1 MRRGPGAV
9 KLIIQIPCLN
19 EEETLPQTLVD
30 LPRQIPGIDKV
41 EILIIDDGS
50 SDRTVEVARR
60 FGVHHI
66 VRNGTN
72 RGLAR
77 SFSRGIEEAL
87 RQGADIIVNT
97 DGDNQYRGADIAKL
111 VAPIVA
117 GEADIVIGD
126 RQTHAIAHFSRGKKL
141 LQRLGSY
148 AVSTLAGTRVPD
160 AVSGFRAISRE
171 AAIKTNIVSPFSYT
185 IETVLQAGRRKMTI
199 RSVPVATNAKTR
211 ESRLFTNIPNFVTR
225 QLKTLLQMYV
235 MYSPLRAFSS
245 LGLVLALVGIAPIL
259 RFVWFYATGDGS
271 GHLQSLVLGGVLC
284 VMAFI
289 AFTAGL
295 LADVVSRN
303 RQLLELTLEKVRRLE
318 LALDEP
324 DSEPAPVPEASDTPP
339 PVALRAKG

>member
-1 MRRGPGAV
+1 M

-30 LPRQIPGIDKV
+30 LPRAIPGIDKV

-50 SDRTVEVARR
+50 TDRTVEVARR

-77 SFSRGIEEAL
+77 SFARGIEEAL

-97 DGDNQYRGADIAKL
+97 DGDNQYRGEDIAKL

-117 GEADIVIGD
+117 GEADMVIGD
-126 RQTHAIAHFSRGKKL
+126 RQTGKIAHFSPGKKL
-141 LQRLGSY
+141 LQRLGSA
-148 AVSTLAGTRVPD
+148 AVSTLAGARIPD

-185 IETVLQAGRRKMTI
+185 IEAVLQAGRKKMAI
-199 RSVPVATNAKTR
+199 VSVPVGTNAKTR
-211 ESRLFTNIPNFVTR
+211 ESRLFTNIPHFVTR

-245 LGLVLALVGIAPIL
+245 LGLVLALIGIAPIA
-259 RFVWFYATGDGS
+259 RFVWFYVNGDGT

-318 LALDEP
+318 LAADEAAADEQP
-324 DSEPAPVPEASDTPP
+324 DPAETNDSAPVS
-339 PVALRAKG
+339 LRAKG

>member
-1 MRRGPGAV
+1 M

-19 EEETLPQTLVD
+19 EEATLPQTLVD
-30 LPRQIPGIDKV
+30 LPRHIAGIDKV

-50 SDRTVEVARR
+50 TDRTVEVAQR

-66 VRNGTN
+66 VKNGTN

-97 DGDNQYRGADIAKL
+97 DGDNQYRGSDIAKL

-117 GEADIVIGD
+117 GHADIVIGD
-126 RQTHAIAHFSRGKKL
+126 RQTRTIAHFSPLKKL
-141 LQRLGSY
+141 LQRLGSST
-148 AVSTLAGTRVPD
+148 VSALSGARIPD
-160 AVSGFRAISRE
+160 AVSGFRAITRE
-171 AAIKTNIVSPFSYT
+171 AALKTNIVSPFSYT
-185 IETVLQAGRRKMTI
+185 IETVLQARRKQMKI
-199 RSVPVATNAKTR
+199 VSVPVGTNAKTR
-211 ESRLFTNIPNFVTR
+211 ESRLFTNIPNFVSR
-225 QLKTLLQMYV
+225 QLKTLVQMYV
-235 MYSPLRAFSS
+235 MYSPLRAFFS
-245 LGLVLALVGIAPIL
+245 LGAVLALFGIAPIL
-259 RFVWFYATGDGS
+259 RFLWFFANGDGS

-289 AFTAGL
+289 AFVAGL

-318 LALDEP
+318 LANEKQTTSP
-324 DSEPAPVPEASDTPP
+324 EPAAIESDASDETT
-339 PVALRAKG
+339 VSLRAKV

>member
-97 DGDNQYRGADIAKL
+97 DGDNQYAGSSIPDL
-111 VAPIVA
+111 VRPIVE
-117 GEADIVIGD
+117 GKADVVIGD
-126 RQTHAIAHFSRGKKL
+126 RQPGRNTDFS
-141 LQRLGSY
+141 Q
-148 AVSTLAGTRVPD
+148 
-160 AVSGFRAISRE
+160 
-171 AAIKTNIVSPFSYT
+171 
-185 IETVLQAGRRKMTI
+185 
-199 RSVPVATNAKTR
+199 
-211 ESRLFTNIPNFVTR
+211 
-225 QLKTLLQMYV
+225 
-235 MYSPLRAFSS
+235 
-245 LGLVLALVGIAPIL
+245 
-259 RFVWFYATGDGS
+259 
-271 GHLQSLVLGGVLC
+271 
-284 VMAFI
+284 FI
-289 AFTAGL
+289 TTYFW
-295 LADVVSRN
+295 N
-303 RQLLELTLEKVRRLE
+303 
-318 LALDEP
+318 
-324 DSEPAPVPEASDTPP
+324 
-339 PVALRAKG
+339 

>member
-1 MRRGPGAV
+1 M

-30 LPRQIPGIDKV
+30 LPRSIPGIDKV
-41 EILIIDDGS
+41 EILVIDDGS
-50 SDRTVEVARR
+50 TDRTVEVARR

-66 VRNGTN
+66 VENGTN

-97 DGDNQYRGADIAKL
+97 DGDNQYCGADIAKL

-117 GEADIVIGD
+117 RQADVVIGD
-126 RQTHAIAHFSRGKKL
+126 RQTRKIAHFSPFKKL
-141 LQRLGSY
+141 LQRLGST

-171 AAIKTNIVSPFSYT
+171 AALKTNIVSPFSYT
-185 IETVLQAGRRKMTI
+185 IETVLQAGRKNMKI
-199 RSVPVATNAKTR
+199 VSVPVGTNAKTR

-235 MYSPLRAFSS
+235 MYSPLRAFCT
-245 LGLVLALVGIAPIL
+245 LGLVLAAVGLAPIL
-259 RFVWFYATGDGS
+259 RFMWFYFSGDGT

-318 LALDEP
+318 LAQGESVPASTEEP
-324 DSEPAPVPEASDTPP
+324 DTTVIEPAS
-339 PVALRAKG
+339 LRAQG

>member
-1 MRRGPGAV
+1 M

-30 LPRQIPGIDKV
+30 LPRAIPGIDKV

-50 SDRTVEVARR
+50 TDRTVEVARR

-77 SFSRGIEEAL
+77 SFASGIEEAL

-97 DGDNQYRGADIAKL
+97 DGDNQYCGADIAKL
-111 VAPIVA
+111 VGPVVE
-117 GEADIVIGD
+117 GRADIVIGD
-126 RQTHAIAHFSRGKKL
+126 RQTAKIVHFSPVKRV
-141 LQRLGSY
+141 LQRLGSL
-148 AVSTLAGTRVPD
+148 AVSTLSGARIPD

-171 AAIKTNIVSPFSYT
+171 AALKSNIVSPFSYT
-185 IETVLQAGRRKMTI
+185 IETVLQAGRKKLKI
-199 RSVPVATNAKTR
+199 VSVPVATNAATR
-211 ESRLFTNIPNFVTR
+211 ESRLFTNIPSFIAK
-225 QLKTLLQMYV
+225 QLKTLILIYV
-235 MYSPLRAFSS
+235 MYSPLRAFSAIGLT
-245 LGLVLALVGIAPIL
+245 LGLIGLLPIA
-259 RFVWFYATGDGS
+259 RFVWQFAQGDGA

-295 LADVVSRN
+295 I
-303 RQLLELTLEKVRRLE
+303 
-318 LALDEP
+318 
-324 DSEPAPVPEASDTPP
+324 
-339 PVALRAKG
+339 

>member
-1 MRRGPGAV
+1 M

-30 LPRQIPGIDKV
+30 LPRSIPGIDKV
-41 EILIIDDGS
+41 EILVIDDGS
-50 SDRTVEVARR
+50 TDRTVEVARR

-66 VRNGTN
+66 VENGTN

-97 DGDNQYRGADIAKL
+97 DGDNQYCGADIAKL

-117 GEADIVIGD
+117 RQADVVIGD
-126 RQTHAIAHFSRGKKL
+126 RQTRKIAHFSPFKKL
-141 LQRLGSY
+141 LQRLGST

-171 AAIKTNIVSPFSYT
+171 AALKTNIVSPFSYT
-185 IETVLQAGRRKMTI
+185 IETVLQAGRKNMKI
-199 RSVPVATNAKTR
+199 VSVPVGTNAKTR

-235 MYSPLRAFSS
+235 MYSPLRAFCT
-245 LGLVLALVGIAPIL
+245 LGLVLAAVGIAPIL
-259 RFVWFYATGDGS
+259 RFMWFYFSGDGT

-318 LALDEP
+318 LAQGESVPASTEEP
-324 DSEPAPVPEASDTPP
+324 DTTVIEPAS
-339 PVALRAKG
+339 LRAQG

>member
-1 MRRGPGAV
+1 M

-19 EEETLPQTLVD
+19 EEQTLPQTLVD
-30 LPRQIPGIDKV
+30 LPRTIPGIDKV

-66 VRNGTN
+66 IRHTTN

-77 SFSRGIEEAL
+77 SFSRGVEEAL
-87 RQGADIIVNT
+87 RLGADIIVNT
-97 DGDNQYRGADIAKL
+97 DGDNQYCGADIAKL

-117 GEADIVIGD
+117 GEADVVIGD
-126 RQTHAIAHFSRGKKL
+126 RQTRRIAHFSPGKKL
-141 LQRLGSY
+141 LQRLGSL
-148 AVSTLAGTRVPD
+148 AVSTLAGARIPD

-171 AAIKTNIVSPFSYT
+171 AAFKANIVSPFSYT
-185 IETVLQAGRRKMTI
+185 IETVLQAGRKNMKI
-199 RSVPVATNAKTR
+199 VSVPVATNVKTR
-211 ESRLFTNIPNFVTR
+211 ESRLFTNIPHFVSR

-235 MYSPLRAFSS
+235 MYSPLRAFTM
-245 LGLVLALVGIAPIL
+245 LGLALATVGIAPIL
-259 RFVWFYATGDGS
+259 RFMWFYFNGDGT

-303 RQLLELTLEKVRRLE
+303 RQLLELTLEKVKRLE
-318 LALDEP
+318 LALEPGEP
-324 DSEPAPVPEASDTPP
+324 DAKNSAEPQPTEPVS
-339 PVALRAKG
+339 LRAKG

>member
-1 MRRGPGAV
+1 V

-30 LPRQIPGIDKV
+30 LPRSIPGIDKV
-41 EILIIDDGS
+41 EILVIDDGS
-50 SDRTVEVARR
+50 TDRTVEVARR

-66 VRNGTN
+66 VENGTN

-97 DGDNQYRGADIAKL
+97 DGDNQYCGADIAKL

-117 GEADIVIGD
+117 RQADVVIGD
-126 RQTHAIAHFSRGKKL
+126 RQTRKIAHFSPFKKL
-141 LQRLGSY
+141 LQRLGST

-171 AAIKTNIVSPFSYT
+171 AALKTNIVSPFSYT
-185 IETVLQAGRRKMTI
+185 IETVLQAGRKNMKI
-199 RSVPVATNAKTR
+199 VSVPVGTNAKTR

-235 MYSPLRAFSS
+235 MYSPLRAFCT
-245 LGLVLALVGIAPIL
+245 LGLVLAAVGLAPIL
-259 RFVWFYATGDGS
+259 RFMWFYFSGDGT

-318 LALDEP
+318 LAQGESVPASTEEP
-324 DSEPAPVPEASDTPP
+324 DTTVIEPAS
-339 PVALRAKG
+339 LRAQG

>member
-1 MRRGPGAV
+1 M

-19 EEETLPQTLVD
+19 EEDTLPQTLVD
-30 LPRQIPGIDKV
+30 LPRAIPGVDKV

-50 SDRTVEVARR
+50 SDRTVEVAKR

-66 VRNGTN
+66 IRNGTN

-77 SFSRGIEEAL
+77 SFARGIEEAL

-97 DGDNQYRGADIAKL
+97 DGDNQYRGSDIAKL

-117 GEADIVIGD
+117 GKADMVIGD
-126 RQTHAIAHFSRGKKL
+126 RQTGKIAHFSPGKKM
-141 LQRLGSY
+141 LQRLGSI
-148 AVSTLAGTRVPD
+148 AVSTLAGARIPD

-185 IETVLQAGRRKMTI
+185 IEAVLQAGRKKMAI
-199 RSVPVATNAKTR
+199 VSVPVGTNAKTR
-211 ESRLFTNIPNFVTR
+211 ESRLFTNIPHFVTR

-245 LGLVLALVGIAPIL
+245 LGLVLAVIGIAPIA
-259 RFVWFYATGDGS
+259 RFMWFYFNGDGT

-289 AFTAGL
+289 AFIAGL

-318 LALDEP
+318 LAADAAHAERRDP
-324 DSEPAPVPEASDTPP
+324 AETTDSAPAS
-339 PVALRAKG
+339 LRAKG

>member
-1 MRRGPGAV
+1 M

-30 LPRQIPGIDKV
+30 LPRAIPGIDKV

-50 SDRTVEVARR
+50 TDRTVEVAKR

-66 VRNGTN
+66 LRNGTN

-77 SFSRGIEEAL
+77 SFARGIEEAL

-97 DGDNQYRGADIAKL
+97 DGDNQYRGEDIAKL

-117 GEADIVIGD
+117 GEADMVIGD
-126 RQTHAIAHFSRGKKL
+126 RQTAKIAHFSPAKKV
-141 LQRLGSY
+141 LQRLGSM
-148 AVSTLAGTRVPD
+148 AVSTLAGARIPD

-185 IETVLQAGRRKMTI
+185 IEAVLQAGRKKMAI
-199 RSVPVATNAKTR
+199 VSVPVGTNAKTR
-211 ESRLFTNIPNFVTR
+211 ESRLFTNIPHFVTR

-245 LGLVLALVGIAPIL
+245 LGLVLAVIGIAPIA
-259 RFVWFYATGDGS
+259 RFLWFYFGGDGT

-318 LALDEP
+318 LAADEAAAKQP
-324 DSEPAPVPEASDTPP
+324 DFAETNDSAPVT
-339 PVALRAKG
+339 LRAKG

>member
-1 MRRGPGAV
+1 M

-30 LPRQIPGIDKV
+30 LPRAIPGVDKV

-50 SDRTVEVARR
+50 TDRTVEVARR

-77 SFSRGIEEAL
+77 SFARGIEEAL

-97 DGDNQYRGADIAKL
+97 DGDNQYRGEDIAKL

-117 GEADIVIGD
+117 GEADMVIGD
-126 RQTHAIAHFSRGKKL
+126 RQTAKIAHFSPGKKL
-141 LQRLGSY
+141 LQRLGSA
-148 AVSTLAGTRVPD
+148 AVSTLAGARIPD

-185 IETVLQAGRRKMTI
+185 IEAVLQAGRKKMAI
-199 RSVPVATNAKTR
+199 VSVPVGTNAKTR
-211 ESRLFTNIPNFVTR
+211 ESRLFTNIPHFVTR

-235 MYSPLRAFSS
+235 MYSPLRAFCS
-245 LGLVLALVGIAPIL
+245 LGLVLAVIGVAPIA
-259 RFVWFYATGDGS
+259 RFVWFYFSGDGT

-318 LALDEP
+318 LAAHDAPAEEP
-324 DSEPAPVPEASDTPP
+324 DPAETTESAPVS
-339 PVALRAKG
+339 LRAKG

>member
-1 MRRGPGAV
+1 M

-30 LPRQIPGIDKV
+30 LPRTIPGIDTV
-41 EILIIDDGS
+41 EILVIDDGS
-50 SDRTVEVARR
+50 TDRTVDVARR

-97 DGDNQYRGADIAKL
+97 DGDNQYCGADIAKL

-117 GEADIVIGD
+117 GQADLVIGD
-126 RQTHAIAHFSRGKKL
+126 RRTQTIAHFSPLKKL
-141 LQRLGSY
+141 LQKFGSS
-148 AVSTLAGTRVPD
+148 AVSALAGARVPD

-171 AAIKTNIVSPFSYT
+171 AALKTNIVSPFSYT
-185 IETVLQAGRRKMTI
+185 IETVLQAGRKNMKI
-199 RSVPVATNAKTR
+199 ASVPVGTNAKTR

-235 MYSPLRAFSS
+235 MYSPLRAFCS

-259 RFVWFYATGDGS
+259 RFLWFYASGDGS

-318 LALDEP
+318 LAQDTTGADAGRSSLCEP
-324 DSEPAPVPEASDTPP
+324 GEPET
-339 PVALRAKG
+339 VALRAKG